1 MLFQGAD
8 QCDACRNYKDGPFC
22 VARCPKDDFK
32 ETHKYP
38 NEEGICQP
46 CHSNC
51 IDGCTGPE
59 NRVGSNGCNSCRV
72 SVLNADENAVE
83 QCLNETEPCPSGYF
97 SSRNPPNALSIL
109 KGHKVSIFCLS
120 SNITQC

>member
-22 VARCPKDDFK
+22 VSSCPKDDVK
-32 ETHKYP
+32 KTYKYP

-59 NRVGSNGCNSCRV
+59 NRVGPNGCNSCRV

-109 KGHKVSIFCLS
+109 KGHKVSIYCLS